1 MRLTRTQWVS
11 LVVLTLVWGC
21 NWPIMKFTLR
31 EITPLW
37 FRASTMLGGALV
49 LMAFYRWRGVAM
61 HLPRDQVAT
70 VAKLA
75 LPNIVG
81 WHFASITGLALLA
94 SGRAATLAF
103 TMPIWTVL
111 LGALLAHDRLT
122 RRAVA
127 SAAAGAVAVGL
138 LAVNE
143 LTHLAGRPRGIVW
156 MQVAALS
163 WALGTLMMRR
173 TKTPL
178 PTEAVTV
185 WMMLMGAA
193 VFWLLAPLFEPLPRP
208 QHFSSG
214 MWWAMAWG
222 ALMNFGVAQVIWFGL
237 ARNLPPAASAFS
249 IMAVPLVGTLT
260 ATIIVGEKPQATDW
274 LAALF
279 IVAAVAAALLPAR
292 RRASAIGDNAA

>member
-1 MRLTRTQWVS
+1 MKLSRAQWVS
-11 LVVLTLVWGC
+11 LVALTLVWGC

-37 FRASTMLGGALV
+37 FRAITMLGGALV
-49 LMAFYRWRGVAM
+49 LLAFYRWRGLPMGLPRAQAGTVAM
-61 HLPRDQVAT
+61 
-70 VAKLA
+70 LA

-81 WHFASITGLALLA
+81 WHFASITGLSLLA

-127 SAAAGAVAVGL
+127 SALAGAAAVGL

-143 LTHLAGRPRGIVW
+143 LTHLAGRPVGIVW
-156 MQVAALS
+156 MQVAAVS
-163 WALGTLMMRR
+163 WALGTLAMRR
-173 TKTPL
+173 TRTPL

-193 VFWLLAPLFEPLPRP
+193 VFWALAPVFEPLPQPAR
-208 QHFSSG
+208 FSTG
-214 MWWAMAWG
+214 MWWAMAYG
-222 ALMNFGVAQVIWFGL
+222 VLLNFGVAQVLWFGL

-260 ATIIVGEKPQATDW
+260 ATVIVGERPQATDW
-274 LAALF
+274 LAAGF
-279 IVAAVAAALLPAR
+279 IVVAVAAALLPAR
-292 RRASAIGDNAA
+292 RASNAENASP